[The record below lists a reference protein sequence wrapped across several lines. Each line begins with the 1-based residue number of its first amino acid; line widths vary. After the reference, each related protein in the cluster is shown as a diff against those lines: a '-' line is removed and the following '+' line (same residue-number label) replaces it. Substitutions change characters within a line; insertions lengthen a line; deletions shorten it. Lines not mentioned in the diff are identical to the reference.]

1 MPFTRRD
8 FLKRGALFLAMGV
21 TAPTFLTR
29 TAQVLAEEDDACM
42 TGPNVKR
49 VLVVIQLGGGNDGLN
64 NVVPYGD
71 PLYYKARPTLAV
83 KQSDVLPLTD
93 YIGLNPNLTPLKALY
108 DEGHAAI
115 IQAVGYPNPNRSH
128 FRSTDIWTSGRPDI
142 VEQTG
147 WLGRYIDNTCSGED
161 RPLYA
166 VDAADTV
173 SKLFWT
179 GHSIVPAISSIANFD
194 FLTDGRFPN
203 DRNNQ
208 IETLKL
214 LNNGTSGH
222 DYNDYVRRAALD
234 ALDTSDQLK
243 KVAASYRST
252 VQYPNTGFARGL
264 QMIAK
269 LINADLGT
277 RIFHITIG
285 GFDTHAGQ
293 SRTHGLLLKT
303 VAEGAQAFLRDIEG
317 FGRADDVMLMTFS
330 EFGRRVMENGSQG
343 TDHGTAAPL
352 YIMGGGM
359 NPGVFGDAPS
369 LADLDSNGDLKFKLD
384 FRSVYGTLVQDWLGG
399 DTTNII
405 GAGSFPRIGFVRA
418 PASTSRASDEQASR
432 VAVAAL
438 AAK

>member
-1 MPFTRRD
+1 
-8 FLKRGALFLAMGV
+8 
-21 TAPTFLTR
+21 
-29 TAQVLAEEDDACM
+29 
-42 TGPNVKR
+42 
-49 VLVVIQLGGGNDGLN
+49 
-64 NVVPYGD
+64 
-71 PLYYKARPTLAV
+71 
-83 KQSDVLPLTD
+83 
-93 YIGLNPNLTPLKALY
+93 
-108 DEGHAAI
+108 
-115 IQAVGYPNPNRSH
+115 
-128 FRSTDIWTSGRPDI
+128 
-142 VEQTG
+142 
-147 WLGRYIDNTCSGED
+147 
-161 RPLYA
+161 
-166 VDAADTV
+166 
-173 SKLFWT
+173 
-179 GHSIVPAISSIANFD
+179 
-194 FLTDGRFPN
+194 GRFPN
-203 DRNNQ
+203 DRNNRVD
-208 IETLKL
+208 TFKA
-214 LNNGTSGH
+214 LNGGSGQGY
-222 DYNDYVRRAALD
+222 DDFIRRAALE
-234 ALDTSDQLK
+234 ALDSSAQLK
-243 KVAASYRST
+243 KVAASYKST
-252 VQYPNTGFARGL
+252 VIYPENAFARGL

-269 LINADLGT
+269 ILSADLGT
-277 RIFHITIG
+277 KVFHITIG

-399 DTTNII
+399 DTTNLI